1 MLVGSHAETGDEFK
15 AAAAPLPHVI
25 GNVQTAARFGA
36 LGRATCAAA
45 QDAATGGSR
54 SRARAGRFGML
65 WLTALAFALGKQAQA
80 ADPDVTILDDGNI
93 TDKDLEDVYVQ
104 QI

>member
-65 WLTALAFALGKQAQA
+65 WLTALAFALGKQEALA
-80 ADPDVTILDDGNI
+80 TFEKGLGSTGSSTPPA
-93 TDKDLEDVYVQ
+93 LEQLPVQ
-104 QI
+104 P